1 MRPLPRRLSSA
12 PPVDRPLGRRG
23 FFGLCAAAAAAGG
36 LSWVHPALFAGAW
49 IWVALSTVILLRSRS
64 RWAAFAGCWAASVLA
79 HAIGFDWVAEMTTIS
94 VGYQGAGAVAFAVA
108 QYAAFGLFTAG
119 AIAATSALARGRL
132 PAALWLPPAW
142 LLAEHARFALLA
154 VSIDDW
160 LATQWRVEPVLVVL
174 GHWGWWPAAA
184 LCLAACAGIG
194 EALVRRRVRHLLPAV
209 GVAGA
214 MLALPPLPVVGLDQ
228 LEGIAAVHVEDDVT
242 LPHRAPPDAALDLIV
257 WPEDAQHLRPI
268 LREGQARGVRLQP
281 LLPTSRAS
289 HLIGL
294 TTQTGRGAQQNQAV
308 VVDADGR
315 VQYSRAKQVLLP
327 VTERSLLGV
336 VGEDHYLPGRLS
348 PRLRIG
354 EHAVGA
360 LICGELLDRAL
371 VRQAVAEGARVLLVP
386 ARDQMMV
393 SDRALRHLLAMQVLR
408 SVEFG
413 VPSVRAAIGGRAV
426 FIASDGRLLARS
438 ARGRNGFLMWDRAR
452 GARAVDFF
460 GAPLSDGATGRRP
473 MAERPTPDVVVLYS
487 ADAPRFRARCPEGRC
502 RYVPLQGFTCR
513 GEAASTVIVSGH
525 GRPPRYLSHPAEE
538 LAAAVRCHRPELVI
552 IDTCYGA
559 SAPLL
564 AALSDMPALI
574 VGATSL
580 VPPAGL
586 RYGPAFFGDGPPAER
601 AAAVTL
607 PHGALTRWRASP
619 DDLTRA
625 EAAFDEMT
633 HADLAA
639 RVVRRSPMQAR
650 MPLPGGHVLLP
661 VETARAERLGPHLAR
676 IAARRSRERM
686 RLNRRPALPE

>member
-1 MRPLPRRLSSA
+1 MPSVDHPLERRA
-12 PPVDRPLGRRG
+12 

-94 VGYQGAGAVAFAVA
+94 VGYQGAGAVAFAGA

-119 AIAATSALARGRL
+119 AISATAALARGRL

-174 GHWGWWPAAA
+174 GHWGWWPTAA

-194 EALVRRRVRHLLPAV
+194 EALVRRRARHLLPAV

-315 VQYSRAKQVLLP
+315 VLYSRAKQVLLP

-336 VGEDHYLPGRLS
+336 IGEDHYLPGRLS
-348 PRLRIG
+348 PQLRIG
-354 EHAVGA
+354 ERAVGA

-371 VRQAVAEGARVLLVP
+371 VRRAVDEGARVLLVP

-413 VPSVRAAIGGRAV
+413 VASVRAAIGGRAA

-460 GAPLSDGATGRRP
+460 GEPMGDGAATEPGAPARP
-473 MAERPTPDVVVLYS
+473 APPGTAPDVVVLYS

-502 RYVPLQGFTCR
+502 RYVPLQAFTCR
-513 GEAASTVIVSGH
+513 GEATSTVIVSGH
-525 GRPPRYLSHPAEE
+525 GRPPRYLSHPAEA
-538 LAAAVRCHRPELVI
+538 LAAAVRCHRPDLVV

-559 SAPLL
+559 SAPLF
-564 AALSDMPALI
+564 AALSDLPALI

-607 PHGALTRWRASP
+607 PHGALTRWRAAP
-619 DDLTRA
+619 DDLARA
-625 EAAFDEMT
+625 EAALAGMADS
-633 HADLAA
+633 DLAA

-650 MPLPGGHVLLP
+650 MPLPGGDVLLP
-661 VETARAERLGPHLAR
+661 VGPARAERLRPHLAR
-676 IAARRSRERM
+676 AAARRSIERM
-686 RLNRRPALPE
+686 RRDRPPALGE